1 MKNLVFLISL
11 SILLSLFQTVETAQ
25 ACTNFLVTKKAS
37 SNNSNM
43 ITYAAD
49 SHNLYGELYYRP
61 QKNWGKNKM
70 MKVHEWDTGKYL
82 GEIKQAEQTY
92 RVVGNMNEHQLV
104 IGETTWG
111 GRKELRNKKGIIDYG
126 SLIYITLQRA
136 KTAREAIK
144 TMGKLVE
151 EYGYYSSGE
160 TFSLADK
167 REVWIMDIIG
177 KGPGNKGAV
186 WVARRL
192 PPGYVSA
199 HANHARIRKNPLY
212 VPKYC
217 LYAKDVISFARKKG
231 YFKGKDK
238 DFSFV
243 DAYAPADC
251 RTLRVCS
258 SRVWSF
264 FNAVAPSLKIPSDY
278 VKCVKTADPLPLWVK
293 PDKKLSALDLMEL
306 MRDHFEGT
314 EFDLSKGVGAG
325 PYERPYRWR
334 PLTWEYKGKKYL
346 NERATATQQTG
357 FSFVS
362 QSRLGLPDPVGG
374 ILWFSVDDAAS
385 TVYVPMYAGLTEIPK
400 PYAVETADFHTFS
413 WDSAFWV
420 FNWVSN
426 FAYSRY
432 KDMSKDIKKVQSN
445 FEKGFVEKQQEIDK
459 IVATIAKTKGQSKAI
474 NTYLNEYS
482 RKVSENVLKRWKKL
496 GQELL
501 MKYMDGNVRN
511 EKGKAEHPPY
521 PKHWYK
527 RIVEENGD
535 HFRVPENDKKMTD
548 AQRRASKD
556 ATKKDKKP
564 GKEKKAEQTP
574 GKDKAKVVAS
584 QKETTSA
591 KEKSKDKTKGCGCNL
606 AGENNPTLP
615 LLAFSLFFTALAIFR
630 FKRK

>member
-1 MKNLVFLISL
+1 MKNSVFFISL
-11 SILLSLFQTVETAQ
+11 SLFLALFQTIETAQ

-49 SHNLYGELYYRP
+49 SHDLYGELYYRP
-61 QKNWGKNKM
+61 RKTWGKDKM

-82 GEIKQAEQTY
+82 GKIKQAEKTY

-111 GRKELRNKKGIIDYG
+111 GPKELRNKKGLIDYG

-144 TMGKLVE
+144 TMGKLVKK
-151 EYGYYSSGE
+151 YGYYSSGE

-167 REVWIMDIIG
+167 EEVWIMDLIG
-177 KGPGNKGAV
+177 KGPDNKGAV

-192 PPGYVSA
+192 PPGYVTA
-199 HANHARIRKNPLY
+199 HANRARIRKFPLDD
-212 VPKYC
+212 PENC
-217 LYAKDVISFARKKG
+217 LYSKDVISFAREKG

-251 RTLRVCS
+251 KTLRVCS

-264 FNAVAPSLKIPSDY
+264 FRAVAPSLNIPSDY
-278 VKCVKTADPLPLWVK
+278 VKCVKTAEPLPLWVK

-325 PYERPYRWR
+325 PYELPYRWR

-346 NERATATQQTG
+346 NERVTATQQTG

-362 QSRLGLPDPVGG
+362 QSRAELPDPVGG

-400 PYAVETADFHTFS
+400 PYAVDTADFHTFS

-420 FNWVSN
+420 FNWVAN

-432 KDMSKDIKKVQSN
+432 KDMIKDIKEVQSN
-445 FEKGFVEKQQEIDK
+445 FEKGFVEKQEEIDK
-459 IVATIAKTKGQSKAI
+459 IVATMAKAKGNSKAI

-482 RKVSENVLKRWKKL
+482 GKVSENVLKRWKKL

-511 EKGKAEHPPY
+511 KKDKAEHPGY

-527 RIVEENGD
+527 RIVEENGE

-556 ATKKDKKP
+556 TTKKDKKDKEDKKTEKQSQKKDMSP
-564 GKEKKAEQTP
+564 AAKTKKEKTTA
-574 GKDKAKVVAS
+574 KDKA
-584 QKETTSA
+584 
-591 KEKSKDKTKGCGCNL
+591 KGCGCNL
-606 AGENNPTLP
+606 AGETNSTLP
-615 LLAFSLFFTALAIFR
+615 LLVFSFFFTILAVFR
-630 FKRK
+630 FSRN